1 MLLISYPFLPSLILL
16 YLCLESIT
24 CLLQHHLSTIVV
36 FLEYL
41 FNFSSNLYFIFLLI
55 RMLFKHRENLT
66 REFLVVYECLFNI
79 TRHSGLIALV
89 SIRQYR
95 LVEQSTRSCTWVLH
109 VSLPADKRAVFVFNS
124 YITLFWLVGFLILLL
139 LIVISQAFLGLKAF
153 TKGIFTWTGA
163 DYHDISGRVVL
174 SELMMIRLLI
184 IIIFLIRLCF
194 HEHVSILFGVPLI
207 LHDLSSILMQD

>member
-1 MLLISYPFLPSLILL
+1 MLLISYPFLSSLVLL

-24 CLLQHHLSTIVV
+24 CLLQHNLSPIVV

-41 FNFSSNLYFIFLLI
+41 FNFSSNLYFIAILI

-79 TRHSGLIALV
+79 SRHSSLIALI

-109 VSLPADKRAVFVFNS
+109 VSLPADKRAVFVFNC
-124 YITLFWLVGFLILLL
+124 YITLFWQVGLLILLL
-139 LIVISQAFLGLKAF
+139 VIIISEAFLGL
-153 TKGIFTWTGA
+153 
-163 DYHDISGRVVL
+163 
-174 SELMMIRLLI
+174 
-184 IIIFLIRLCF
+184 
-194 HEHVSILFGVPLI
+194 
-207 LHDLSSILMQD
+207 